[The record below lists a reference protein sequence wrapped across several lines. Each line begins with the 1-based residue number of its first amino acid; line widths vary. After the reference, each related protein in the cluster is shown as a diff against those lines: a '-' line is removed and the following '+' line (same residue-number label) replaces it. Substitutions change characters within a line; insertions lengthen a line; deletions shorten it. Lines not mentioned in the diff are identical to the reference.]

1 MTVRLPPADVVVTV
15 DLTIVSEP
23 LFVTAI
29 VTFVVV
35 AEKSVLRDVTVA
47 EPAPLDCF
55 EIILVRTASFPLPT
69 TYFAVTKK
77 DVF

>member
-1 MTVRLPPADVVVTV
+1 VRLPPADVVVTV

-35 AEKSVLRDVTVA
+35 AEKSVFSDVTVA